1 MSPRRNQELGSNED
15 IKPHIDMDK
24 SLLIRNPRLYR
35 SLLLIAILLAFGLRV
50 LHLDD
55 FGFWLDEGL
64 TPLRSGYSVPD
75 ILSNRITI
83 QDGLTRDTHPP
94 FYYLLIHFSRSLLG
108 ESDFG
113 YRLPSV
119 LASVL
124 LVPVLYQL
132 ARQIDGRKTALIA
145 AFLAAVNP
153 LQVWYAQEARMY
165 TTLVLLAAAATLAL
179 WKALSQRGLNRWLF
193 IYVLL
198 SGLAFYTHYTAAF
211 LIAAQGLFWIWLLW
225 RKGHRRLLI
234 GVAALAIIIALPLL
248 PFTVPRLFTG
258 AEASY
263 FHVSPLIMLQDV
275 VHGFGLGQ
283 TVDAGQPGIKLLDLG
298 ALVLLL
304 AGLIGPHPTE
314 GKARLRRLVLITYL
328 MAAVLGLMA
337 GSLIKPMYM
346 GARHIMIGSPAFL
359 LLAARGLLCLPRRP
373 LFMAPLA
380 GLAVVLCGPVVS
392 LCNLYNDPDYAKDD
406 VRALIQHVEH
416 RAGNNDLLLYNDA
429 ILLPI
434 HWHYQQRDDVSA
446 TALPIYPHN
455 SGPDTEQQLQA
466 LAEKYERIWFI
477 RSLPADGRD
486 NKLIVRGWIEDH
498 LVPVEKYSAHGRN
511 MEVQVTAY
519 TTTPVLVDTLPADGL
534 PLDLQMDGLP
544 PLRGLR
550 FDFVQPIARPSL
562 WLDLFWQRLGSLTQL
577 CRPMEAPGK
586 QLRFALRGPDGK
598 LWLDESQPFWSVDWS
613 LPQCRVKDESVHQ
626 TVDAGN
632 DPGDSLVRLSYAL
645 PIPGG
650 TPPGE
655 YELILL
661 VWDDVSGAALTEW
674 QSLAHVEL
682 APIPGPGF
690 ATTCPLY
697 FDNGLDM
704 LKISFPDEKVRP
716 GHTLPLAVY
725 WRARTPPADTQ
736 YQLDVIGPMGE
747 IVLSQIGTPGA
758 SWLSADTWPLDTVVL
773 ELTGLYFAPETA
785 PGNYRLRWRLSSGGK
800 SVPVRP
806 AWRPWRSESIT
817 FGQVEVQ
824 PWPEETELPADV
836 NLLEAQFGPAI
847 ELYGYELESEPLQ
860 QAGYLDL
867 TLFWQAL
874 DVPDRS
880 YYAFVHLVLAGEE
893 SIISQVD
900 RIPVDWLRPTNGW
913 RRGEVLTDSYA
924 LQVPEEL
931 APGAYHLYVGLFDPQ
946 SSLRLPVTY
955 QGKVQPDDRLLLMT
969 VNHE

>member
-1 MSPRRNQELGSNED
+1 MLRSIKET
-15 IKPHIDMDK
+15 KPHIDMDTG
-24 SLLIRNPRLYR
+24 LLIRNPRLWR

-50 LHLDD
+50 HQLDD

-64 TPLRSGYSVPD
+64 TPLRSGYSVPE
-75 ILSNRITI
+75 ILSNRIAI
-83 QDGLTRDTHPP
+83 QDGVTRDTHPP
-94 FYYLLIHFSRSLLG
+94 LYYLLIHFSRSLLG
-108 ESDFG
+108 ESDFS
-113 YRLPSV
+113 YRFPSV

-124 LVPVLYQL
+124 LVPVLFQL
-132 ARQIDGRKTALIA
+132 ARQIDGPKTALIA

-179 WKALSQRGLNRWLF
+179 WKALSQRDLFRWLF
-193 IYVLL
+193 IYVIL

-211 LIAAQGLFWIWLLW
+211 LIGAQGLFWTWLLW

-234 GVAALAIIIALPLL
+234 GVAVLAIIIALPLL
-248 PFTVPRLFTG
+248 PFTIPRFFTG
-258 AEASY
+258 AEANY

-283 TVDAGQPGIKLLDLG
+283 TVDANQPGIKLLDMG

-304 AGLIGPHPTE
+304 AGLIGPHRTE

-328 MAAVLGLMA
+328 MATVLGLMA

-373 LFMAPLA
+373 LFLAPVA
-380 GLAVVLCGPVVS
+380 GLAVMLCGSATS
-392 LCNLYNDPDYAKDD
+392 LHNLYNDPDYAKDD

-416 RAGNNDLLLYNDA
+416 RAGSNDLILFNDA

-434 HWHYQQRDDVSA
+434 HWHYQERDDVSA

-455 SGPDTEQQLQA
+455 SGPDTVQRLQA

-477 RSLPADGRD
+477 RSPPADGRD
-486 NKLIVRGWIEDH
+486 NKLIVRRWIEDH

-534 PLDLQMDGLP
+534 PLDLQMNGLP

-550 FDFVQPIARPSL
+550 FDFVQPVTLPSL
-562 WLDLFWQRLGSLTQL
+562 WLDLFWLRLGSLAQL

-586 QLRFALRGPDGK
+586 QLRFALRGPDAR
-598 LWLDESQPFWSVDWS
+598 LWLDESQPFRSADWS
-613 LPQCRVKDESVHQ
+613 LPQCRVKDPSVHQ

-632 DPGDSLVRLSYAL
+632 DLGDSLVRLSYDL
-645 PIPGG
+645 PIPDG

-661 VWDDVSGAALTEW
+661 VWDHVSGAALTEW
-674 QSLAHVEL
+674 QLLTHVEL
-682 APIPGPGF
+682 APIPSPDF
-690 ATTCPLY
+690 AATCPLF
-697 FDNGLDM
+697 FDNGLDL
-704 LKISFPDEKVRP
+704 LKVTVPAEKVRP
-716 GHTLPLAVY
+716 GHTLPLAVH

-747 IVLSQIGTPGA
+747 IVRSQTGTPGA
-758 SWLSADTWPLDTVVL
+758 SWLNADTWPLDTVVL
-773 ELTGLYFAPETA
+773 ELSGLYFAPETA
-785 PGNYRLRWRLSSGGK
+785 PGSYRLRWRLSSDGK
-800 SVPVRP
+800 SVPGRP
-806 AWRPWRSESIT
+806 AWRPWSTESIT

-824 PWPEETELPADV
+824 PWPEETELPAGV
-836 NLLEAQFGPAI
+836 NLLQAQFGPAI

-860 QAGYLDL
+860 PAGFLDL
-867 TLFWQAL
+867 TLYWQAL
-874 DVPDRS
+874 GVPDRS

-893 SIISQVD
+893 TIISQAD

-913 RRGEVLTDSYA
+913 RPGEVLTDSYA
-924 LQVPEEL
+924 LPIPEEL
-931 APGAYHLYVGLFDPQ
+931 APGSYHLYVGMFDPQ
-946 SSLRLPVTY
+946 SSLRLPITY
-955 QGKVQPDDRLLLMT
+955 QGQMQPNDRLLLMT
-969 VNHE
+969 LNHE